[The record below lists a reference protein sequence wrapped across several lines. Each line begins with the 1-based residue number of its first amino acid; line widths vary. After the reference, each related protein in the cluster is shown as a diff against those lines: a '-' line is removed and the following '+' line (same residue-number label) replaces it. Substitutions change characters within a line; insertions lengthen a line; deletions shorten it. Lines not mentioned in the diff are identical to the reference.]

1 MLLVK
6 ADLYSHL
13 YQEVI
18 EEIVRSNA
26 PDNDVL
32 QKAINAAEAEA
43 KAYLNR
49 FDKAA
54 MFVPEFEDELLR
66 GKVKDMAMWHLCK
79 LANPNVN
86 LELAKT
92 LYDDALK
99 FFKMV
104 MKGEVDPDGWPLK
117 NDASTGLDESG
128 HIEWSSNTKRNN
140 HY

>member
-6 ADLYSHL
+6 SDLYSHL

-18 EEIVRSNA
+18 EEIVRSTA
-26 PDNDVL
+26 ADNDVL
-32 QKAINAAEAEA
+32 QAAINAAETEA

-54 MFVPEFEDELLR
+54 MFVPENEDELLR

-86 LELAKT
+86 LEFART
-92 LYDDALK
+92 LYEDALK

-117 NDASTGLDESG
+117 DDASTGLDESG

>member
-1 MLLVK
+1 MLLK
-6 ADLYSHL
+6 KTDLYSHL

-18 EEIVRSNA
+18 EEIVRSTA
-26 PDNDVL
+26 ADNDVL
-32 QKAINAAEAEA
+32 QKAIIAAEAEA

-54 MFVPEFEDELLR
+54 MFVPENEDELLR

-104 MKGEVDPDGWPLK
+104 MKGEVDPDGWQLK
-117 NDASTGLDESG
+117 DDAGTGLDESG
-128 HIEWSSNTKRNN
+128 HIEWSSNTKRRN

>member
-1 MLLVK
+1 MLLQK
-6 ADLYSHL
+6 TDLYSHL
-13 YQEVI
+13 YPEVI
-18 EEIVRSNA
+18 EEIVRSTDPA
-26 PDNDVL
+26 NDVL
-32 QKAINAAEAEA
+32 LKAIQAAETEA

-54 MFVPEFEDELLR
+54 MFVPTNTDELLR

-86 LELAKT
+86 LELART
-92 LYDDALK
+92 LYEDALK
-99 FFKMV
+99 FFTMV

-117 NDASTGLDESG
+117 DDPNTPLDESG
-128 HIEWSSNTKRNN
+128 HIAWSSNIKRRN